1 MRGQKGVKGSKA
13 YCLLG
18 FREQRERRGAKG
30 VKGSKT
36 YSILGFRVPTTWN
49 GKSSITTYSGQM
61 SPPPA
66 NRTTTT
72 CTLTVLQKA
81 FVGPHPLCRG
91 EGARGSKGGKAYCI
105 LF

>member
-1 MRGQKGVKGSKA
+1 MK
-13 YCLLG
+13 
-18 FREQRERRGAKG
+18 GAKG
-30 VKGSKT
+30 VKGSEA

-72 CTLTVLQKA
+72 CTLTALQKA
-81 FVGPHPLCRG
+81 FIGPTPSVGARG
-91 EGARGSKGGKAYCI
+91 EGAKGSKGSKGGAKQEQMGAKHI
-105 LF
+105 LY